1 MSELADHLQRL
12 GVGGPARTAER
23 RDVVTRYSPRTKGIE
38 LGNQLGAWR
47 ERLIYGNA
55 ADLRSFC
62 KR

>member
-38 LGNQLGAWR
+38 C
-47 ERLIYGNA
+47 
-55 ADLRSFC
+55 RSEINEHGD
-62 KR
+62 